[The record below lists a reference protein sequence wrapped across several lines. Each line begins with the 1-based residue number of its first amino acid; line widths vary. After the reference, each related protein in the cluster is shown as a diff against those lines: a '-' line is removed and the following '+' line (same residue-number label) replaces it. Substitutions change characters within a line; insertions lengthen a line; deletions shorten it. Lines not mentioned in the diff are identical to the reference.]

1 MIVVVITSA
10 CYRNA
15 ECGEVCRAKKTD
27 LEREL
32 RLMRRELKM
41 KDDLIN
47 SFEER
52 LKQIQEQKVNND
64 AHVSR
69 VS

>member
-1 MIVVVITSA
+1 
-10 CYRNA
+10 
-15 ECGEVCRAKKTD
+15 
-27 LEREL
+27 
-32 RLMRRELKM
+32 MRRELKM